1 MATDKARKREAVL
14 GRIESLQEGL
24 HKAKEYLESGEHA
37 HWRGFRALFN
47 VKAVQGKELPPH
59 RDWVRNVFVP
69 RSEKALDR
77 AERLLERLS

>member
-1 MATDKARKREAVL
+1 MSTDDERKRAAVL

-24 HKAKEYLESGEHA
+24 DKAKAYLESGEHA
-37 HWRGFRALFN
+37 HWRGFRALFV
-47 VKAVQGKELPPH
+47 VKDAHGKELPPH